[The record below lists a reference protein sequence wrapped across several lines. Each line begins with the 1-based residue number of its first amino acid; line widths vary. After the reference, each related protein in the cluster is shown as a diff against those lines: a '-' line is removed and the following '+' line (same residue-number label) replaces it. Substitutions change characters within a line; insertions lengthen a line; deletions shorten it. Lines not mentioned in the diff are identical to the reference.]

1 MHRRWIQPDGES
13 IAAGREAVER
23 RRGAASLDYILALGV
38 VLPLLTVIL
47 PLGRRMMQLVY
58 EMTTTLIAWPFM

>member
-1 MHRRWIQPDGES
+1 MNRRRIRPEFD
-13 IAAGREAVER
+13 ATTANRDFAVL
-23 RRGAASLDYILALGV
+23 RRGAATLDYVLALGV